1 MGLVESTEEIQQSL
15 QTILNDIDRE
25 TAAAIVDAIN
35 ADALPGDDRL
45 LLINEALVS
54 SPLLTRMLTE
64 ALNNDRFLE
73 PCARLAAA
81 LRERLDNGAPCEFI
95 CKLVTIC
102 QNEFDS
108 LLSSLEVDGL
118 DELRKRRLV
127 HLMAFIGHLF
137 CHRAIRG
144 NSIIQQLLNVLLGWD
159 QERSR
164 WRGQPKDFE
173 VSSACA
179 LLSTVR
185 VAYVGKTPGS
195 RVYLSRLKSL
205 ETAGP
210 WSETTRR
217 EIAAL
222 IHTWEQE
229 WVASSRPCTAQNS
242 DHPG

>member
-1 MGLVESTEEIQQSL
+1 MGSVDKKDIEQRLKSM
-15 QTILNDIDRE
+15 LNDVSHDTASIRDLIDSGE
-25 TAAAIVDAIN
+25 
-35 ADALPGDDRL
+35 
-45 LLINEALVS
+45 
-54 SPLLTRMLTE
+54 PLLSSLLSIATSN
-64 ALNNDRFLE
+64 ACFPE
-73 PCARLAAA
+73 PCAELAAA
-81 LRERLDNGAPCEFI
+81 LRDHLDNNAPCELI
-95 CKLVTIC
+95 CELMTAC
-102 QNEFDS
+102 QNEFET
-108 LLSSLEVDGL
+108 LLSSLDIDDLVEPYAI
-118 DELRKRRLV
+118 ERKRRLAN
-127 HLMAFIGHLF
+127 LMAFIGHLF
-137 CHRAIRG
+137 RQRAIRG
-144 NSIIQQLLNVLLGWD
+144 NSIIHSVLNVLLCWD
-159 QERSR
+159 LERSR

>member
-164 WRGQPKDFE
+164 WRGQPQE
-173 VSSACA
+173 YEINGACS
-179 LLSTVR
+179 LLSTVGT
-185 VAYVGKTPGS
+185 AYVSNTEGS
-195 RVYLSRLKSL
+195 RVYLTRLQNI
-205 ETAGP
+205 ETP
-210 WSETTRR
+210 RFRFETTRR
-217 EIAAL
+217 EIAEL
-222 IHTWEQE
+222 IRTWEQE
-229 WVASSRPCTAQNS
+229 W
-242 DHPG
+242 